1 MAVNPIKKLSSLS
14 VFFPCYNEE
23 KNVPIVVNQ
32 ALQILP
38 KFAQKFEIIIV
49 DDGSTDHTR
58 KVADQLSA
66 QDERVRVI
74 SHDHNLG
81 YGASLRTGFNESQYD
96 WIFYTDGDS
105 QFDLAELE
113 RLVKKST
120 KNQVILGYR
129 ANRAEG
135 WHRQLNT
142 HLFKLYIDLL
152 FRLHVKD
159 IDCAFKLIKTDLI
172 KSLDLFSAGAF
183 TSAEYLYKL
192 KKQGI
197 KFVQVPVTHYPRQHG
212 QPTGAR
218 LDVII
223 KAVRD
228 AMKLYLKIKFNW
240 NL

>member
-23 KNVPIVVNQ
+23 KNVPIVVSQ

-38 KFAQKFEIIIV
+38 KFAKKLEIIIV

-66 QDERVRVI
+66 RDERVRVI
-74 SHDHNLG
+74 FHDHNLG
-81 YGASLRTGFNESQYD
+81 YGASLRTGFNESRYD

-113 RLVKKST
+113 KLVKRST

-135 WHRQLNT
+135 GPAN
-142 HLFKLYIDLL
+142 
-152 FRLHVKD
+152 
-159 IDCAFKLIKTDLI
+159 
-172 KSLDLFSAGAF
+172 
-183 TSAEYLYKL
+183 
-192 KKQGI
+192 
-197 KFVQVPVTHYPRQHG
+197 
-212 QPTGAR
+212 
-218 LDVII
+218 
-223 KAVRD
+223 
-228 AMKLYLKIKFNW
+228 
-240 NL
+240 